1 MARSKLLSLWQL
13 SRNAGVLGAGTRRF
27 ATSIPRGNL
36 AKPGQL
42 KKEPEPEPATS
53 NGKGGEKK
61 ENGDKEKDG
70 FGQSILANTAIL
82 VLGALVG
89 TSWASFNLCKEP
101 PEFLFPHTSTLPLA
115 STLSPLYGDSKLVIE
130 EVKGFLNEDQV
141 SESKD
146 EIDNHS
152 DSFFS
157 TDHPTPEEHPDA
169 VIYPETTEQ
178 VSQIMQAAHKH
189 HVPIVPF
196 TGGTSLEGHYIST
209 RRGICLDMS
218 RMNKIVA
225 LHKEDLDIIVQPG
238 VGWEDLRD
246 YLQPLGLI
254 FGPDPGPGAAI
265 GGMCGTSCS
274 GTNAARYGTM
284 RENVVSL
291 TVVLADGTI
300 VKTRRRPR
308 KTAAGYNLT
317 NLFVGSEG
325 TLGIVTEATLKLN
338 VLPKFENVAVV
349 SFPSMS
355 DAADAVAKVV
365 QSGVQFN
372 AMELLD
378 AQMMKFVNVSGNV
391 TKKYDEKPTLMFK
404 LGGNSDKVV
413 NSITNDIKDICNE
426 CNCGKKNFRFASSDE
441 EKEEL
446 WTARKVALW
455 STIDA
460 GREVYG
466 EDAQVWTTDVAVPIS
481 KLVQSLVDTRKILDD
496 EKMMSSIVSHAGD
509 GNYHTFIVYPK
520 NDHDRVRQVV
530 QHMVTRALELDG
542 TVTGEHGVGIGKR
555 EYLREELG
563 DVGVNVMRKLKFALD
578 PLLILNPDKVIQID
592 PEEKRE

>member
-1 MARSKLLSLWQL
+1 MWRLQRTSVAAAQAVRA
-13 SRNAGVLGAGTRRF
+13 NRRF
-27 ATSIPRGNL
+27 TTSVPRWNEIKSG
-36 AKPGQL
+36 PGQSQGQND
-42 KKEPEPEPATS
+42 KS
-53 NGKGGEKK
+53 GEKS
-61 ENGDKEKDG
+61 DEKDTG
-70 FGQSILANTAIL
+70 KDKNTFGKSVLANTAIL
-82 VLGALVG
+82 VVGALVG

-101 PEFLFPHTSTLPLA
+101 PEFLFPHTSSLPLA
-115 STLSPLYGDSKLVIE
+115 STLPPLYGDPKLVIE
-130 EVKGFLNEDQV
+130 ELKGFLKEDQV
-141 SESKD
+141 SEAKD

-152 DSFFS
+152 DSYFS
-157 TDHPTPEEHPDA
+157 TDHPTPKEHPDA
-169 VIYPETTEQ
+169 VVYPETTEE
-178 VSQIMQAAHKH
+178 VSKILQSAHKH
-189 HVPIVPF
+189 HVPIVPY
-196 TGGTSLEGHYIST
+196 TGGTSLEGHYIAT

-218 RMNKIVA
+218 RMNQIVA
-225 LHKEDLDIIVQPG
+225 LHKEDLDIVVQPG

-246 YLQPLGLI
+246 YLSPLGLI

-325 TLGIVTEATLKLN
+325 TLGIITEATLKLN

-378 AQMMKFVNVSGNV
+378 APMMKFVNESGNV

-404 LGGNSDKVV
+404 LGGNSVKVV
-413 NSITNDIKDICNE
+413 DSITSDIKEICNE

-460 GREVYG
+460 GRQIYG
-466 EDAQVWTTDVAVPIS
+466 DDAQVWTTDVAVPIS
-481 KLVQSLVDTRKILDD
+481 KLVKSLVDTRKVLDE
-496 EKMMSSIVSHAGD
+496 EKLMSSIVSHAGD

-520 NDHDRVRQVV
+520 KDHEKVRQVV
-530 QHMVTRALELDG
+530 QHMVSRALELDG

-555 EYLREELG
+555 EFLREELG
-563 DVGVNVMRKLKFALD
+563 DVGVNVMRKIKFALD
-578 PLLILNPDKVIQID
+578 PLLIMNPDKVIQID
-592 PEEKRE
+592 PDEKRK